1 VRRCSPVSWSAGA
14 AGCRSAFVSV
24 ESGRPVALASSGAVQ
39 LGANCHAAQ
48 YGEAAG
54 SWLSDCL
61 ALPLDGLS
69 PHARRVLATPPPLRL
84 GRLEPPAGP
93 DVEAEVARFQVRE
106 GLDRITSD
114 PVGFLHAVPFR
125 LARGAG
131 VYWTTSQENLAR
143 FEGRDPSWEAA
154 GRWFHLLVILPL
166 VIVAAVGLVA
176 RRAEVGRRVRRLVD
190 PRRVVPGAAL
200 VGIWVVG
207 TVITYGNARLRSPI
221 EPVLAALAGLG
232 AGILALGVKT
242 FGGTRSAQR

>member
-1 VRRCSPVSWSAGA
+1 
-14 AGCRSAFVSV
+14 
-24 ESGRPVALASSGAVQ
+24 
-39 LGANCHAAQ
+39 
-48 YGEAAG
+48 
-54 SWLSDCL
+54 
-61 ALPLDGLS
+61 
-69 PHARRVLATPPPLRL
+69 
-84 GRLEPPAGP
+84 
-93 DVEAEVARFQVRE
+93 VARFQVRE

-131 VYWTTSQENLAR
+131 VYWTTSQENFAR
-143 FEGRDPSWEAA
+143 FDGRNPSWEAA

-166 VIVAAVGLVA
+166 VIVAAAGLLA

-200 VGIWVVG
+200 VGVWVVG